1 MTNETRQRLLDVLV
15 SCQAISQYTAGLD
28 FAAYEREAMVRDA
41 VERRLGIIG
50 EALNRAVTLEPLL
63 VDRIPE
69 LRQIVGLRNRVIHGY
84 DAVDDEIVWTSC
96 RTSSLAS
103 KPALRSCLE
112 GKILNRSEQPSPQP
126 PPTKRVP
133 GPVRRAR
140 GSDVG

>member
-1 MTNETRQRLLDVLV
+1 MTNETRHRLLDLKVLV
-15 SCQAISQYTAGLD
+15 SCQAIDQYTAGLD

-84 DAVDDEIVWTSC
+84 DAVDDEIVWDIIQNKLP
-96 RTSSLAS
+96 RLQARV
-103 KPALRSCLE
+103 AELLGE
-112 GKILNRSEQPSPQP
+112 DDPQ
-126 PPTKRVP
+126 
-133 GPVRRAR
+133 
-140 GSDVG
+140 